1 MATIKDIALQAGVS
15 PATVS
20 RVLNHDHDI
29 SVGEET
35 KKRIFEAAEALNYT
49 KHHKKLQKQRL
60 TFKLIQWFDEH
71 EELEDLYYLS
81 IRLGIEKRAEELG
94 ISLIKES
101 LHQLSDEKS
110 HGVIAL
116 GKFDATEI
124 TLLKEHHE
132 NLVFVDFDG
141 FPYGYSSIV
150 VDFEYAIHQVYET
163 LTKENIK
170 KIGIISGA
178 EYTKTD
184 ERLLEDLR
192 FRHLK
197 RKLIENRCF
206 YREWHLTSRFSVE
219 DSYQQI
225 MSFLAMDVAL
235 PEAFFCSSDA
245 IAIGALKAFKDV
257 NIRVPEDVKLI
268 SFNDISTAKYL
279 TPALTTIKVPTEW
292 MGKQA
297 IDLIRSIHLD
307 DDAIAVRM
315 QVATELIKR
324 DSL

>member
-1 MATIKDIALQAGVS
+1 MATIKDIAQQAGVS

-20 RVLNHDHDI
+20 RVLNHDQDI

-35 KKRIFEAAEALNYT
+35 KKRIFEVAESLNYT
-49 KHHKKLQKQRL
+49 KHHKKLHKQRL
-60 TFKLIQWFDEH
+60 TFKLVQWFDEQ

-94 ISLIKES
+94 IGLIKEN
-101 LHQLSDEKS
+101 LLQLSDEKS
-110 HGVIAL
+110 HGIIAL
-116 GKFDATEI
+116 GKFDTSEI
-124 TLLKEHHE
+124 NLLKKHHDT
-132 NLVFVDFDG
+132 VIFVDFDG
-141 FPYGYSSIV
+141 FSQGYSSIV
-150 VDFEYAIHQVYET
+150 VDFEYAIQQVYAT
-163 LTKENIK
+163 LTNENIK
-170 KIGIISGA
+170 KIGIISGD
-178 EYTKTD
+178 EYTKT
-184 ERLLEDLR
+184 EHRLLEDLR

-206 YREWHLTSRFSVE
+206 YREWHLTSGFSVE
-219 DSYQQI
+219 DSYEQV
-225 MSFLAMDVAL
+225 MAFLAMDVAL

-245 IAIGALKAFKDV
+245 IAIGALKAFKEV

-307 DDAIAVRM
+307 DDSVPIRI
-315 QVATELIKR
+315 QVATTVVKR